1 MKTVNVREVRNK
13 FNDLVSK
20 NEELLV
26 LKRGVPIMKLSPVT
40 KEDLMKYYL
49 SKAQEEAKKIGLT
62 EEEGLKIFD
71 EIREELKDENSD

>member
-13 FNDLVSK
+13 FNDLASK

-62 EEEGLKIFD
+62 EEEGLKILD

>member
-62 EEEGLKIFD
+62 EEEGLKILD

>member
-13 FNDLVSK
+13 FNDLASN

-62 EEEGLKIFD
+62 EEEGLKILD

>member
-1 MKTVNVREVRNK
+1 MKTVNVRDVRNK
-13 FNDLVSK
+13 FNDLASR

-49 SKAQEEAKKIGLT
+49 TKAQEEAKKMGLT
-62 EEEGLKIFD
+62 EKEGLEILD
-71 EIREELKDENSD
+71 EIREELKNEDSA